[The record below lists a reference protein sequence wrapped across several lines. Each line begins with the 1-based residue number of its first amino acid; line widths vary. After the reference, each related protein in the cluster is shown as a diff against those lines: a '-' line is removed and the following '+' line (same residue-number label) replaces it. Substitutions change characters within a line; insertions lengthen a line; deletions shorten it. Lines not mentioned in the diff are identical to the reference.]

1 MAAETC
7 PCFLS
12 IEQIVLLQVPLEN
25 NAGSSQGNP
34 HPPALNFRVAVHTP
48 VKEKIPVGVESM
60 AQEFNNLIVAY
71 SAPPVIMAPVL

>member
-1 MAAETC
+1 MAAGTY

-12 IEQIVLLQVPLEN
+12 IERIVLLQVPLGN

-48 VKEKIPVGVESM
+48 AREKIPVGVKSI

-71 SAPPVIMAPVL
+71 SALPVIMAPVL